1 MLDPTGLVL
10 ERYLDLLAAR
20 QRVAASNIANAD
32 TPGYRAREIDF
43 GWHLRSML
51 ASPAGPTLSMVVQEV
66 WGEGAKNDG
75 NTVQLDRELKTLA
88 DNNLRF
94 TIASAL
100 LQKQIRG
107 IRNVIR
113 EGRGGA

>member
-1 MLDPTGLVL
+1 MLGPNSILL

-32 TPGYRAREIDF
+32 TPGYRARQVDF
-43 GWHLRSML
+43 GWHMRALL
-51 ASPAGPTLSMVVQEV
+51 ASGHEPHLPLAVQEA

-75 NTVQLDRELKTLA
+75 NTVKLDQELKTLA

-94 TIASAL
+94 TIATLL
-100 LQKQIRG
+100 LQKEIRG
-107 IRNVIR
+107 IRNAIR

>member
-1 MLDPTGLVL
+1 MLGPTSHLL
-10 ERYLDLLAAR
+10 ERYLDILAAR

-32 TPGYRAREIDF
+32 TPGYRAREVDF
-43 GWHLRSML
+43 SWHLETIAVR
-51 ASPAGPTLSMVVQEV
+51 EV

-75 NTVQLDRELKTLA
+75 NTVQLDRELRTLA

-94 TIASAL
+94 TIASML

-107 IRNVIR
+107 LRNAIR
-113 EGRGGA
+113 EGRGGV

>member
-1 MLDPTGLVL
+1 MLGPTGRIL

-32 TPGYRAREIDF
+32 TPGYRAREVDF
-43 GWHLRSML
+43 SWHLETVAVRE
-51 ASPAGPTLSMVVQEV
+51 A
-66 WGEGAKNDG
+66 WGDSAKNDG
-75 NTVQLDRELKTLA
+75 NTVQLDRELRALA

-94 TIASAL
+94 TIAAAL

-107 IRNVIR
+107 VRNAIR
-113 EGRGGA
+113 EGRGGV